1 MDSDE
6 SPRGMESSIKRG
18 SMYTN
23 ANGQQ
28 PLQSQLGAYDDD
40 TKSFVARSEV
50 PQGYGVHKFE
60 GDVVQHI
67 KDQGTEIQK

>member
-1 MDSDE
+1 
-6 SPRGMESSIKRG
+6 
-18 SMYTN
+18 MYTN

-28 PLQSQLGAYDDD
+28 PLQSQLGLYDNDD
-40 TKSFVARSEV
+40 AKSFVAKSEV

-67 KDQGTEIQK
+67 KDMGTEI